1 MQRCEEGK
9 RVNHVDIREK
19 RVPGRENSGCSGTGV
34 WLTSSR
40 NGKEAGMAGAE

>member
-1 MQRCEEGK
+1 M
-9 RVNHVDIREK
+9 NHVDIREK